1 MSGTSVLSR
10 TFLLRGTL
18 VLLMGL
24 LSACT
29 SSEQDTMQGQLT
41 GENPR
46 LDAQPAGTAL
56 PSSMTTMTE
65 TPVTRTPGASASA
78 GTGAPVGAASPGASG
93 STQAPEVTAAAPK
106 PPASSAFP
114 YTAHTLADGL
124 NVPWE
129 MAFAPDGRI
138 FFTERPGSLRVIE
151 NGRLREAPLL
161 ELEAPFIS
169 KGEGGLLGLA
179 LDREFESNGL
189 AYVYHSY
196 RNAEGGVANR
206 VLRIK
211 IGSSKAEIKQVL
223 LDNIPGDT
231 NHNGGRVK
239 LGPDGYLYITTG
251 ERYEPELAQDKT
263 SLGGK
268 ILRITTSGGIPE
280 DNPWPGSPVYS
291 MGHRN
296 PQGLAW
302 QPESG
307 VLYSSEHGQSSHDEI
322 NRIQAGSNYGWPLI
336 EGDETGAAKLKLKAP
351 LAHSGEVTWAPSG
364 MTFITQGPWS
374 GELLVAGLAG
384 QQLLRVSLSPSGG
397 KPKITDLFKEKYG
410 RIRNVA
416 EGPDGTLYIMTNN
429 RDGRGNP
436 RAQDD
441 KLIALRPNWK

>member
-1 MSGTSVLSR
+1 MNMSGTTIRSR
-10 TFLLRGTL
+10 TFLLRGAL

-29 SSEQDTMQGQLT
+29 SSSEQDNTQGQLS
-41 GENPR
+41 GYNPR
-46 LDAQPAGTAL
+46 LDGQPAG
-56 PSSMTTMTE
+56 SSASPAM
-65 TPVTRTPGASASA
+65 TPVTGLPAEAGQDTSAAVTPGATADAATPGISTAS
-78 GTGAPVGAASPGASG
+78 
-93 STQAPEVTAAAPK
+93 PK

-114 YTAHTLADGL
+114 YTAHTVAGGL

-151 NGRLREAPLL
+151 NGKLRTAPLL
-161 ELEAPFIS
+161 ELLAPFVS

-179 LDREFESNGL
+179 LDPAFASNGF

-196 RNAEGGVANR
+196 RSAEGGVANR

-211 IGSSKAEIKQVL
+211 IGSSAAEISQVL

-231 NHNGGRVK
+231 NHNGGRIK
-239 LGPDGYLYITTG
+239 IGPDGYLYITTG
-251 ERYEPELAQDKT
+251 ERYEPDLAQDKA

-268 ILRITTSGGIPE
+268 ILRITTSGAIPG

-291 MGHRN
+291 WGHRN

-307 VLYSSEHGQSSHDEI
+307 VLFSSEHGQSSHDELNI
-322 NRIQAGSNYGWPLI
+322 IEAGANYGWPLI
-336 EGDETGAAKLKLKAP
+336 EGDEAGDRTLNLVQP
-351 LAHSGEVTWAPSG
+351 LAHSGEETWAPSG

-384 QQLLRVSLSPSGG
+384 QELLRISLSPSGG
-397 KPKITDLFKEKYG
+397 SPSITELFVEKWG

-416 EGPDGTLYIMTNN
+416 EAPDGTLYLMTNN
-429 RDGRGNP
+429 RDGRGDP

-441 KLIALRPNWK
+441 KLIELRPSWK

>member
-1 MSGTSVLSR
+1 M
-10 TFLLRGTL
+10 
-18 VLLMGL
+18 
-24 LSACT
+24 
-29 SSEQDTMQGQLT
+29 
-41 GENPR
+41 
-46 LDAQPAGTAL
+46 
-56 PSSMTTMTE
+56 
-65 TPVTRTPGASASA
+65 TPVTEAPAGAGQKTTAAVTPEVFAGPVTPGISNDTAMPGTSNEAVMPGTS
-78 GTGAPVGAASPGASG
+78 TGAVLPGAPDGTLKPGASPGAV
-93 STQAPEVTAAAPK
+93 TPEASAAVPK
-106 PPASSAFP
+106 PPVTSAFP
-114 YTAHTLADGL
+114 YTARIVASGL

-151 NGRLREAPLL
+151 NGKLRATPLL
-161 ELEAPFIS
+161 KLLAPFVG

-179 LDREFESNGL
+179 LDPAFAGNGF

-196 RNAEGGVANR
+196 RAADGGVANR

-211 IGSSKAEIKQVL
+211 IGSSRAEINKVL

-231 NHNGGRVK
+231 NHNGGRIK
-239 LGPDGYLYITTG
+239 IGPDGYLYITTG
-251 ERYEPELAQDKT
+251 ERYEPELAQDRS

-268 ILRITTSGGIPE
+268 ILRITTSGDIPE

-291 MGHRN
+291 LGHRN

-322 NRIQAGSNYGWPLI
+322 NIIEAGANYGWPRI
-336 EGDETGAAKLKLKAP
+336 EGDEAGSSTQKLVTP
-351 LAHSGEVTWAPSG
+351 LAHSGEETWAPSG

-384 QQLLRVSLSPSGG
+384 QELLQVSQSSMGGSPSI
-397 KPKITDLFKEKYG
+397 KPLFREKYG

-416 EGPDGTLYIMTNN
+416 EAPDGTLYLMTNN

>member
-1 MSGTSVLSR
+1 MSGTSILSR

-29 SSEQDTMQGQLT
+29 SSGEDTMQGQLISRNT
-41 GENPR
+41 R

-56 PSSMTTMTE
+56 PSPMATMTE
-65 TPVTRTPGASASA
+65 TPAATVTPGA
-78 GTGAPVGAASPGASG
+78 
-93 STQAPEVTAAAPK
+93 TAAAPK
-106 PPASSAFP
+106 LPASSAFP
-114 YTAHTLADGL
+114 YTAQTVAVADGL

-138 FFTERPGSLRVIE
+138 FVTERPGSLRVIE
-151 NGRLREAPLL
+151 NGKLRDTPLL
-161 ELEAPFIS
+161 ELLAPFVS
-169 KGEGGLLGLA
+169 QGEGGLLGLA
-179 LDREFESNGL
+179 LDPEFESNEF

-196 RNAEGGVANR
+196 RDAEGGVANR

-211 IGSSKAEIKQVL
+211 IGSSKAEINRVL

-231 NHNGGRVK
+231 NHNGGRIK
-239 LGPDGYLYITTG
+239 IGPDGYLYITTG

-268 ILRITTSGGIPE
+268 ILRITTSGAIPA

-291 MGHRN
+291 IGHRN

-307 VLYSSEHGQSSHDEI
+307 VLYSSEHGQSSHDELNI
-322 NRIQAGSNYGWPLI
+322 IQAGVNYGWPLI
-336 EGDETGAAKLKLKAP
+336 EGDEPGAAKQKLVTP
-351 LAHSGEVTWAPSG
+351 LAHSGQETWAPSG

-384 QQLLRVSLSPSGG
+384 QQLLRVSLSPSGAH
-397 KPKITDLFKEKYG
+397 PTITSLFKEKYG

-416 EGPDGTLYIMTNN
+416 EGPDGTLYLMTNN
-429 RDGRGNP
+429 RDGRGRP

-441 KLIALRPNWK
+441 KLIALKPNWK

>member
-1 MSGTSVLSR
+1 MSGTSGR
-10 TFLLRGTL
+10 PRRLLRGAL
-18 VLLMGL
+18 VLLMGM

-29 SSEQDTMQGQLT
+29 SAAERDNVQGQRA
-41 GENPR
+41 GEGTR
-46 LDAQPAGTAL
+46 LDAQPAGNSAP
-56 PSSMTTMTE
+56 PSMM
-65 TPVTRTPGASASA
+65 PVKEGPGASTGTAKPGTAASA
-78 GTGAPVGAASPGASG
+78 VKPGAADAAGKAPV
-93 STQAPEVTAAAPK
+93 
-106 PPASSAFP
+106 SSAFP
-114 YTAHTLADGL
+114 YTARTLVSGL

-151 NGRLREAPLL
+151 KGKLRSTPLL
-161 ELEAPFIS
+161 ELKAPFVS
-169 KGEGGLLGLA
+169 RGEGGLLGLV
-179 LDREFESNGL
+179 LDPAFTSNSF

-196 RNAEGGVANR
+196 RSAGGGIANR
-206 VLRIK
+206 VLKIK
-211 IGSSKAEIKQVL
+211 ISSSTAVINKVL

-231 NHNGGRVK
+231 NHNGGRIEI
-239 LGPDGYLYITTG
+239 GPDGYLYITTG
-251 ERYEPELAQDKT
+251 ERYEPELAQERS

-268 ILRITTSGGIPE
+268 ILRITTSGAIPK

-302 QPESG
+302 QPGSG
-307 VLYSSEHGQSSHDEI
+307 VLYSSEHGQSSHDELNI
-322 NRIQAGSNYGWPLI
+322 IKAGANYGWPLI
-336 EGDETGAAKLKLKAP
+336 EGDEAGESKLKLVTP
-351 LAHSGEVTWAPSG
+351 LAHSGEETWAPSG
-364 MTFITQGPWS
+364 MTFITQGPWK

-397 KPKITDLFKEKYG
+397 EPAITDLFRDKYG

-441 KLIALRPNWK
+441 KIIALRPNWK